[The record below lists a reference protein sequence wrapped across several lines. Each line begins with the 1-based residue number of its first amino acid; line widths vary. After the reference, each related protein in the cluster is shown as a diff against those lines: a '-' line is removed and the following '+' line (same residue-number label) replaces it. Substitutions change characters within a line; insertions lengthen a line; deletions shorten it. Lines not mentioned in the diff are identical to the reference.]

1 MVQADEVGRTEILIP
16 VCPWCDKPL
25 DGAGENGMHKACY
38 EEYVAESNACYDKLA
53 SGWIGS

>member
-1 MVQADEVGRTEILIP
+1 MVQVDEAGHAEILIP

-25 DGAGENGMHKACY
+25 DGPNKNGMHEACY
-38 EEYVAESNACYDKLA
+38 EEYVAESNAGYDKLA